1 MTNRAQI
8 IRRADADGVPAI
20 TVERDYVLA
29 HIIAG
34 LASLGPDTGLVFK
47 GGTALRMCHFDEYRY
62 SADLDFSIV
71 AGSREDAYT
80 TIEKALAATGGA
92 TDGLRLTD
100 REPPKIAYVGPLGR
114 ERTLKLDL
122 ADDELVLYTEVQTL
136 LPRWDDLPEDVSLP
150 VYTLAEITGEKLR
163 CIIQRLQCRDL
174 FDLSLLLSDGQ
185 VDIVD
190 AAAVFR
196 PKAEHRG
203 IDPGLFATRFPER
216 LIQYRQRWVADLSEH
231 VPGDIPHFDNLE
243 RGVSRELRKV
253 NLL

>member
-1 MTNRAQI
+1 MITRAQI
-8 IRRADADGVPAI
+8 TRRADADGVPAI

-62 SADLDFSIV
+62 SADLDFSIID
-71 AGSREDAYT
+71 GSKEDAYA
-80 TIEKALAATGGA
+80 TIEKALAATGG
-92 TDGLRLTD
+92 TTGGLRLTD

-122 ADDELVLYTEVQTL
+122 EDDELVLNTEVQTL
-136 LPRWDDLPEDVSLP
+136 LPRWDDLPADVSLS
-150 VYTLAEITGEKLR
+150 VYTLTEIAAEKLR

-174 FDLSLLLSDGQ
+174 LDLSLLLGDGQ
-185 VDIVD
+185 VDVVD

-203 IDPGLFATRFPER
+203 IDPDLFATRYPER
-216 LIQYRQRWVADLSEH
+216 LAQYRQRWVVELSEH
-231 VPGDIPHFDNLE
+231 VPGDVPHFDNLV
-243 RGVSRELRKV
+243 RGVSRELRRA